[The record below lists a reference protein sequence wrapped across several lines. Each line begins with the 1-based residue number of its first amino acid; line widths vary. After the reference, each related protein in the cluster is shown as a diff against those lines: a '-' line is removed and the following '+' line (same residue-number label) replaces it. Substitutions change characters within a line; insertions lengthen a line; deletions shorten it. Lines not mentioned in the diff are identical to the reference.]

1 MHPRTD
7 LLAGLKMDFPE
18 LIIRNHN
25 DLADAFAAIRTHLDL
40 SNEFCEALGGL
51 TKDHINKTLGP
62 TREKRIGPRTF
73 DIFCELFAIEFV
85 PRVNPEARLRMQK
98 RWERR
103 NKQQVRVPRPHSISK
118 ELLERAKQIIFA
130 KHTRKAT
137 LASIVARQGKG
148 RQAQRRNGHNGHA
161 AVK

>member
-1 MHPRTD
+1 MTQTR
-7 LLAGLKMDFPE
+7 FPE

-40 SNEFCEALGGL
+40 SNEFCEELGGL
-51 TKDHINKTLGP
+51 TRGHLDKTIGSGIR
-62 TREKRIGPRTF
+62 TKQIGPRLF
-73 DIFCELFAIEFV
+73 DIFCELFAVEFV
-85 PRVNPEARLRMQK
+85 MRVNLEAKARMQ
-98 RWERR
+98 RRYERR
-103 NKQQVRVPRPHSISK
+103 NKQQVRVPRPHPISK

-148 RQAQRRNGHNGHA
+148 RQARRNGHTNGHA
-161 AVK
+161 ARR